1 MANMENLT
9 KNKLTIEADYKQRS
23 NRKYIFIFGVIVALA
38 TSFINIYLG
47 LFSIFVTLVLWASQN
62 GDEALR
68 SGAVGEDN
76 TISLL
81 SRLPDTFTIYN
92 QVDIPNSKSKTG
104 FNEADVIVVGPEAVF
119 VIEVKHNNGAIIGSE
134 AEKEW
139 SVNKVGRGGKPYS
152 KMMRNPISQ
161 VKKLVWLLAEDM
173 KKKKSKAW
181 IQGVALFSNDKADV
195 SIYQPTSIPVLRNGD
210 LIRYLQSYKAKSKIA
225 NIRQVKQG
233 ISELKML

>member
-173 KKKKSKAW
+173 K
-181 IQGVALFSNDKADV
+181 
-195 SIYQPTSIPVLRNGD
+195 T
-210 LIRYLQSYKAKSKIA
+210 
-225 NIRQVKQG
+225 
-233 ISELKML
+233 